1 LDSGLFG
8 ITCGVEI
15 KRKYVTSIN
24 RYMTDGLSKY
34 LRYMFLGS
42 LLEN

>member
-15 KRKYVTSIN
+15 KIKYVTSIN
-24 RYMTDGLSKY
+24 QMCRYMTDGLSKY
-34 LRYMFLGS
+34 LSYMFLG
-42 LLEN
+42 